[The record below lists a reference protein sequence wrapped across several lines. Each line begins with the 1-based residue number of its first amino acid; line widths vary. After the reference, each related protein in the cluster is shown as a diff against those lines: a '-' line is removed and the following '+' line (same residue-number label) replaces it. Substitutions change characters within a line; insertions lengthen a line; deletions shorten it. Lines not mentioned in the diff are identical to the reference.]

1 MLCMDTSTIRT
12 LRAAA
17 LFAACGGCAA
27 AAHAADPPL
36 SLGAAFGRGDGTNI
50 YGVQLVWAPPQQN
63 EMLERYDLGLR
74 LTGQIARWVAR
85 DNDAQH
91 HSLYDGSFMAELRYW
106 LGSPGSIR
114 PFVEAGFGF
123 DLLSHVHIAEQNMT
137 TAFNF
142 GSQAAVGLTFGDNGR
157 YELSALIHHASNGS
171 IKQPNDGLTY
181 VGARFRVA
189 LP

>member
-1 MLCMDTSTIRT
+1 MLAWNPTSVLCARPSCS
-12 LRAAA
+12 RPVAAA
-17 LFAACGGCAA
+17 LPRPTPPTRRFGGGC
-27 AAHAADPPL
+27 L
-36 SLGAAFGRGDGTNI
+36 RLRGRHQ
-50 YGVQLVWAPPQQN
+50 YFGVQLVWAPPKQN
-63 EMLERYDLGLR
+63 EWLERYDLGLR

-85 DNDAQH
+85 DNQAQH
-91 HSLYDGSFMAELRYW
+91 HSLYDGSFMGELRYW
-106 LGSPGSIR
+106 LGSPGSLR

-181 VGARFRVA
+181 GGIRFRVA

>member
-1 MLCMDTSTIRT
+1 MDISATRALLATALC
-12 LRAAA
+12 
-17 LFAACGGCAA
+17 AACTGCAL
-27 AAHAADPPL
+27 AAHAADTPL
-36 SLGAAFGRGDGTNI
+36 WVGGVYGYGDGTNI
-50 YGVQLVWAPPQQN
+50 YGVQLVWAPPTEN
-63 EMLERYDLGLR
+63 EYLERHDFGLR
-74 LTGQIARWVAR
+74 LTGQVARWVAR
-85 DNDAQH
+85 DNNAQA
-91 HSLYDGSFMAELRYW
+91 HSLYDGSFLAELRYW
-106 LGSPGSIR
+106 LGGPGSLR

-181 VGARFRVA
+181 GGIRFRVA

>member
-1 MLCMDTSTIRT
+1 MLVMDTSTTRT
-12 LRAAA
+12 LRAVA
-17 LFAACGGCAA
+17 LFAACSGCAL
-27 AAHAADPPL
+27 AAHAADTPL
-36 SLGAAFGRGDGTNI
+36 SVGAVYGYGDGTNI
-50 YGVQLVWAPPQQN
+50 YGVQLVWAPPTQN
-63 EMLERYDLGLR
+63 EYLERHDFGLR
-74 LTGQIARWVAR
+74 LTGQIGRWVAR
-85 DNDAQH
+85 DSQAQA
-91 HSLYDGSFMAELRYW
+91 HSLYAGSFLAELRYW
-106 LGSPGSIR
+106 LGGPGSLR

-181 VGARFRVA
+181 GGIRFRVA